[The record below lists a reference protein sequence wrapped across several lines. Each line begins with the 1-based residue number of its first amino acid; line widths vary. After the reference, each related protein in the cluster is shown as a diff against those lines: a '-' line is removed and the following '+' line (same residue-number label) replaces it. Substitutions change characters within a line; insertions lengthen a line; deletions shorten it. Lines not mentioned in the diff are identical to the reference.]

1 MSNEIILNNFS
12 LEDDDMIKLIYD
24 NFLETDINLFK
35 SNYQIY
41 LEYRNNNNSFVV
53 NIDNIYKLLGLCS
66 KEQIKTLLS
75 KYFILNKDFIIINEL
90 VLLTINSFKKFCIKV
105 DTEEADNLY
114 NNNYIKMEDVI
125 SKYIEIKH
133 KKNSIEKENLL
144 QIKNKIIEE
153 KDNQI
158 KNIKEMK
165 YDEAIKVGSIYLLT
179 TDKPNIIKCGRTKNS
194 INKRVSS
201 LQTGAV
207 DDITILY
214 EYKTSDDVLLESIVH
229 NILGR
234 YRLNS
239 NREHFSC
246 NVEYMKDIIDII
258 GGTLD
263 ILKSTYEYISKDE
276 IIEKINQNISLRIES
291 IPTIINKKNLY
302 SIQKNNEIKIDEYIC
317 NDCGKIFNKRSDL
330 AKHSREERG
339 LF

>member
-1 MSNEIILNNFS
+1 MSNEIILNNYS

-24 NFLETDINLFK
+24 NFLESDMELFK

-179 TDKPNIIKCGRTKNS
+179 TDKPNIIKCGRTKNFVD
-194 INKRVSS
+194 KRVSS
-201 LQTGAV
+201 LQSSSV

-234 YRLNS
+234 YRLNK
-239 NREHFSC
+239 RKQFSC

-263 ILKSTYEYISKDE
+263 ILKSTYEYISRDE
-276 IIEKINQNISLRIES
+276 IIEKINQNIYL
-291 IPTIINKKNLY
+291 KNL
-302 SIQKNNEIKIDEYIC
+302 
-317 NDCGKIFNKRSDL
+317 
-330 AKHSREERG
+330 
-339 LF
+339 

>member
-1 MSNEIILNNFS
+1 MSNEIILNNYS

-24 NFLETDINLFK
+24 NFLESDMELFK

-41 LEYRNNNNSFVV
+41 LEYRNNNNNFVV
-53 NIDNIYKLLGLCS
+53 NIDNIYKLIGLCS

-90 VLLTINSFKKFCIKV
+90 VLLTVSCFKKFCIKV

-114 NNNYIKMEDVI
+114 NNYIKMENVI

-133 KKNSIEKENLL
+133 NKNSIEKENLL

-165 YDEAIKVGSIYLLT
+165 YDEAIKVGSIYLLS

-194 INKRVSS
+194 IDKRVSS

-214 EYKTSDDVLLESIVH
+214 EYKTSDDRLLELIVH
-229 NILGR
+229 NILRR

-239 NREHFSC
+239 LGLGIENAKAFS
-246 NVEYMKDIIDII
+246 
-258 GGTLD
+258 
-263 ILKSTYEYISKDE
+263 ISSPS
-276 IIEKINQNISLRIES
+276 Q
-291 IPTIINKKNLY
+291 
-302 SIQKNNEIKIDEYIC
+302 
-317 NDCGKIFNKRSDL
+317 
-330 AKHSREERG
+330 
-339 LF
+339 

>member
-53 NIDNIYKLLGLCS
+53 DIDNIYKLLGLS
-66 KEQIKTLLS
+66 TKDYTKTLLS
-75 KYFILNKDFIIINEL
+75 KYFILNKDFIIINDL
-90 VLLTINSFKKFCIKV
+90 VLLTINCFKKFCIKV
-105 DTEEADNLY
+105 NTEEADNLY
-114 NNNYIKMEDVI
+114 NNYIKLEDVI

-133 KKNSIEKENLL
+133 K
-144 QIKNKIIEE
+144 KIIEE

>member
-1 MSNEIILNNFS
+1 MTNEIILNNNS

-24 NFLETDINLFK
+24 NFLESDMELFK

-165 YDEAIKVGSIYLLT
+165 YDEAIKVGSIYLLS

-194 INKRVSS
+194 VDKRVSS

-214 EYKTSDDVLLESIVH
+214 EYKTSDDRLLELIVH

-239 NREHFSC
+239 LANSNRKHFSC
-246 NVEYMKDIIDII
+246 NVEYMKDIIEII
-258 GGTLD
+258 GKTLD
-263 ILKSTYEYISKDE
+263 VLKSTYEYISKDE
-276 IIEKINQNISLRIES
+276 IIEKINQSMINI
-291 IPTIINKKNLY
+291 
-302 SIQKNNEIKIDEYIC
+302 
-317 NDCGKIFNKRSDL
+317 
-330 AKHSREERG
+330 
-339 LF
+339 